1 VLVAPLGIVGAW
13 DADAAATARAT
24 LAAMMGDSAVG
35 GRAAW
40 TLALDAW
47 HRGDSA
53 AARAFAYRLSPRDT
67 ALRTILGAVDAG
79 RHAPRQA
86 LDLTDRL
93 RGVREEQNGLGEP
106 FARAILHLRRAEWY
120 DAIGERENAERELR
134 WHENSDFS
142 GWLQGSIQSA
152 EVDWAAGAYVRARS
166 DPAHR
171 RRGHRR
177 LRRPAARGGHAVDR
191 RRTARDALRRAGR
204 ARAACL

>member
-1 VLVAPLGIVGAW
+1 
-13 DADAAATARAT
+13 
-24 LAAMMGDSAVG
+24 MMGDSAVG

-86 LDLTDRL
+86 LDLTDPL

-142 GWLQGSIQSA
+142 GWLQGPIQGA
-152 EVDWAAGAYVRARS
+152 EVDWVAGAYVRVREAM
-166 DPAHR
+166 R
-171 RRGHRR
+171 RIDAGDIDACAD
-177 LRRPAARGGHAVDR
+177 LRRVDVVIDAEPRVGAAP
-191 RRTARDALRRAGR
+191 RAGPGGGM
-204 ARAACL
+204 L